1 MTRKIDVFISSTM
14 GELQPE
20 RDMLLGLLPTLLT
33 GLVEFHPWIFEHNP
47 PASSYGS
54 DQTYLDA
61 LRKSALYIGIFWN
74 ELGQGTID
82 EFNHAKEWGIDR
94 LIFVKD
100 VDRDK
105 RNTQLDE
112 FLRRTEQEVTSK
124 WFSTDEALRKAVSH
138 ALENWVMRRLY
149 KEPERREKLQHLRN
163 YWKPLND
170 AFTEYSDYLV
180 DHPTRA
186 TKDGPRHQRIISWAI
201 SICLVIADSADAEC
215 NRCLSIEAGQADYLE
230 CSHKYEKNLAYIALK
245 RLTPACVV
253 GTEGSKERAEV
264 ERWEWYGSRNR
275 DALIDAVRWLKEHIR
290 VLES

>member
-1 MTRKIDVFISSTM
+1 MTSKIDVFISSTM
-14 GELQPE
+14 GELKPE
-20 RDMLLGLLPTLLT
+20 RDMILGLLPTLLT
-33 GLVEFHPWIFEHNP
+33 GLVEFHPWIFEHTP

-74 ELGQGTID
+74 EPGQGTID

-105 RNTQLDE
+105 RNPQLVG
-112 FLRRTEQEVTSK
+112 FLRSIELEVTSK
-124 WFSTDEALRKAVSH
+124 WFTTDEVLRQEVSH
-138 ALENWVMRRLY
+138 ALEDWVIRRLH
-149 KEPERREKLQHLRN
+149 KEPERREKLQHLRVFR
-163 YWKPLND
+163 KPLYD
-170 AFTEYSDYLV
+170 ALNEYSDYLV

-186 TKDGPRHQRIISWAI
+186 TKDGTRHQRIISRAI
-201 SICLVIADSADAEC
+201 NTCIAIDDSADAEC
-215 NRCLSIEAGQADYLE
+215 TRCLSIEAGQPGYIE

-264 ERWEWYGSRNR
+264 ERWSWYGNRNR
-275 DALIDAVRWLKEHIR
+275 DALFDAVHWLNEHIR
-290 VLES
+290 MLES